1 MRHFGFAIC
10 LLAGLAVSGCTSTSV
25 MGSVSS
31 SRISNETTSSIVP
44 APMPRAAIGQNP
56 TASTGQTAQAPTQS
70 PPATEVA
77 YAAAYP
83 GAASF
88 PMPQVHSPR
97 FSDAKPVDFGNRAPD
112 RYAVHGVDVSH
123 WQGEIDWAT
132 LRQRGANFAFIKATE
147 GGLHLDPRF
156 KENWDGAA
164 AAGIK
169 RGAYHFYF
177 WCRPAREQAE
187 WFIRNVPRVAN
198 ALPPVLDVEW
208 TNSRKC
214 PRRPSPATVVSEMKI
229 FLEMLERH
237 YGQRPI
243 IYVTVDFYRDNLR
256 GQLKDYPF
264 WLRSVAAHPEKV
276 YPGRDWVFWQYSG
289 TGLSKGVREKIDLNV
304 FNGSKADWH
313 NWLARSVLTGA

>member
-1 MRHFGFAIC
+1 MRQWAVAIW
-10 LLAGLAVSGCTSTSV
+10 LLAGLAASGCTSASV
-25 MGSVSS
+25 MDSVSS
-31 SRISNETTSSIVP
+31 SRVSNQTTASIVP
-44 APMPRAAIGQNP
+44 AMTPRAAVGQGAA
-56 TASTGQTAQAPTQS
+56 ASSEQDNAS
-70 PPATEVA
+70 PPAQTTQVA

-97 FSDAKPVDFGNRAPD
+97 FTDAKPVDFGNRAPD
-112 RYAVHGVDVSH
+112 RYPVHGVDVSH
-123 WQGEIDWAT
+123 WQGKIDWAT

-156 KENWDGAA
+156 QENWDGAA

-177 WCRPAREQAE
+177 WCRPAHEQAE

-214 PRRPSPATVVSEMKI
+214 PTRPSPAKVVSEMKI

-237 YGQRPI
+237 YGQRPV

-264 WLRSVAAHPEKV
+264 WLRSVAAHPETV
-276 YPGRDWVFWQYSG
+276 YPGREWVFWQYSG
-289 TGLSKGVREKIDLNV
+289 TGLSKGVREQIDLNV
-304 FNGSKADWH
+304 FNGSQADWH
-313 NWLARSVLTGA
+313 NWLARSVYRGS